1 MIWTLLQKFLEERN
15 ESVTDFFQALDKDR
29 TVKVST
35 SAFRKAVKV
44 RLSHIT
50 LKMSYINT

>member
-29 TVKVST
+29 TMKVST

-44 RLSHIT
+44 RLSHIA